1 MMNYIWAILILI
13 SIVFSVITGKGNEI
27 GGALLNSG
35 EASINLL
42 LTLAGTISLWSGVM
56 AISDRCGITKALS
69 MLFNPVLRLL
79 FSDYKNDSKV
89 MDAVSTNITA
99 NLIGLGNAATPAGL
113 KAISGM
119 YTGENKINN
128 SMATFIVMNTSSI
141 QLVPTTIVALR
152 LAKGSSAPME
162 IAPCIW
168 ISSICALLVGIISV
182 KICGIIALKR
192 WFYGIYSLNIY
203 RFYYGNYHFYRAD
216 KKAGGFFDFCRG
228 CSWGLEN
235 NA

>member
-1 MMNYIWAILILI
+1 MMNYIWAILVLI
-13 SIVFSVITGKGNEI
+13 AIVFSIITGKGSEI

-35 EASINLL
+35 EESINLL

-56 AISDRCGITKALS
+56 AIADKSGITKALS
-69 MLFNPVLRLL
+69 TLFSPILKLL
-79 FSDYKNDSKV
+79 FSDYKNDDKV

-113 KAISGM
+113 KAISSM

-152 LAKGSSAPME
+152 LAKGSTAPME

-168 ISSICALLVGIISV
+168 ISSICALFVGIASA
-182 KICGIIALKR
+182 KICGVITAKR
-192 WFYGIYSLNIY
+192 
-203 RFYYGNYHFYRAD
+203 
-216 KKAGGFFDFCRG
+216 
-228 CSWGLEN
+228 
-235 NA
+235 